1 MIHKSQKYLYGYDF
15 MFLQTG
21 SVPANSALVDLI
33 VNANDIS
40 EYIYFADI
48 VANYIEEQMNNT
60 KTILE
65 NFHI

>member
-1 MIHKSQKYLYGYDF
+1 M
-15 MFLQTG
+15 
-21 SVPANSALVDLI
+21 ASAICYYTPLGGPYLI

-65 NFHI
+65 NFHIWISRSYYGHNLS

>member
-1 MIHKSQKYLYGYDF
+1 MIHKSQKYLYRYDF
-15 MFLQTG
+15 YVLQTG